1 MRRILPL
8 LILLLAFFSA
18 CDREEATTE
27 KLTPLAEVNGDVLTL
42 EGFRSTFTDEQWNNL
57 SSEQK
62 KQEIENWVNLT
73 LLAQEAEAQKLDGE
87 RAVKQRMDYA
97 AKKIKAN
104 ALISK
109 RLASIAI
116 GEEELF
122 NYYRI
127 HQSEFQ
133 SKLMEYDIQRI
144 LCSDAASAASLLQ
157 RLKKDGYD
165 FDLAVAEHSQE
176 ALKNNKGRMGFVTA
190 SGSDSLFWRAAHELP
205 ANTPGMASINGKT
218 YILRHVQ
225 QREGTQDAN
234 FAEYQAEIRSILL
247 KERKQQVYQ
256 ELIRELKMKTPEIYY
271 Y

>member
-1 MRRILPL
+1 MRNLSL
-8 LILLLAFFSA
+8 LLLLLLLACA
-18 CDREEATTE
+18 CAREKKDGEQ
-27 KLTPLAEVNGDVLTL
+27 LTPLAEVNGDVLTL
-42 EGFRSTFTDEQWNNL
+42 EGFRSTFTDEQWNKL
-57 SSEQK
+57 TAEQK
-62 KQEIENWVNLT
+62 KQEIEDWVNLT
-73 LLAQEAEAQKLDGE
+73 LLAQEAEAQKLNEE
-87 RAVKQRMDYA
+87 RAVRQRVDYA

-109 RLASIAI
+109 RLASTAI

-122 NYYRI
+122 SYYRI

-133 SKLMEYDIQRI
+133 GKLMEYDIQRI
-144 LCSDAASAASLLQ
+144 LCSDAASAATLLQ
-157 RLKKDGYD
+157 RLVKEGYE

-176 ALKNNKGRMGFVTA
+176 VLKNNQGRMGFITA
-190 SGSDSLFWRAAHELP
+190 TGPDSLFWRAAHELP
-205 ANTPGMASINGKT
+205 ANTPGIAVINGRS
-218 YILRHVQ
+218 YILRHLQ

-247 KERKQQVYQ
+247 RERKQQVYD

>member
-1 MRRILPL
+1 MRKFSLI
-8 LILLLAFFSA
+8 LILLVLLAGSCTRDKRDA
-18 CDREEATTE
+18 EQQ
-27 KLTPLAEVNGDVLTL
+27 TPLAEVNGDMLTL
-42 EGFRSTFTDEQWNNL
+42 EKFRSTFTDDQWNKL
-57 SSEQK
+57 SAEQK

-73 LLAQEAEAQKLDGE
+73 LLAQEAEAQMLNQEKG
-87 RAVKQRMDYA
+87 VQQRIDYA
-97 AKKIKAN
+97 TKKIKAN

-133 SKLMEYDIQRI
+133 GKLMEYDIQRI
-144 LCSDAASAASLLQ
+144 LCKDAATAAAI
-157 RLKKDGYD
+157 LKRIREEGYD

-176 ALKNNKGRMGFVTA
+176 ALKNNQGKIGFVTA
-190 SGSDSLFWRAAHELP
+190 AGEDSLLWRAAHELS
-205 ANTPGMASINGKT
+205 ANTADIANVNGRS
-218 YILRHVQ
+218 YILRLIQ

-234 FAEYQAEIRSILL
+234 FAEYRNEIRALLL
-247 KERKQQVYQ
+247 KERKQQIYDQLIQ
-256 ELIRELKMKTPEIYY
+256 ELKRKTPEIYY

>member
-1 MRRILPL
+1 MRKFFPL
-8 LILLLAFFSA
+8 LILLLALFAA
-18 CDREEATTE
+18 CDRDKDARE

-57 SSEQK
+57 TAEQK

-73 LLAQEAEAQKLDGE
+73 LLAQEAEAQELDEE
-87 RAVKQRMDYA
+87 RAVKQRVDYA

-127 HQSEFQ
+127 HLSEFQ
-133 SKLMEYDIQRI
+133 GKLMEYDIQRI
-144 LCSDAASAASLLQ
+144 LCSDAASAATLLP
-157 RLKKDGYD
+157 RLLNEGYD

-176 ALKNNKGRMGFVTA
+176 TLKNSQGRMGFVTA
-190 SGSDSLFWRAAHELP
+190 AGPDSLFWRAAHELP
-205 ANTPGMASINGKT
+205 ANTPGIANINGQT
-218 YILRHVQ
+218 YILRHIQ

-247 KERKQQVYQ
+247 KERKQQVYDD
-256 ELIRELKMKTPEIYY
+256 LIRELKMKTPEIYY